1 MNLNNLIRTHLLKR
15 SALSYALY
23 PVGFM
28 YATLQKFR
36 RQYYSG
42 RAYHESCK
50 VISIGNIVSGG
61 SGKTPLTIALAK
73 MLQEK
78 GLRVAVSHRGYKG
91 EFEHKPTLIN
101 DSQGLHYTAEQ
112 TGDEAWM
119 IASALKG
126 IPVVVGRN
134 RKEAIRLLI
143 KSYPATEVV
152 ILDDALQHVQ
162 VHRDVEIVSFAA
174 ETGIGNGFVLP
185 AGYLRESL
193 QTLNK
198 HSIAVVSRKQ
208 NQVVEAKWMQDLLKT
223 GSKVFGAYSEPLE
236 CVDAKANVYPLT
248 SLIGK
253 RLVLVSGIAHPDS
266 FESSVKAAGL
276 VYSRHYA
283 YPDHYAFPQAQVL
296 KDLNSEMPELILCT
310 QKDIMKLA
318 RHAGIATRLRA
329 LVLDYHF
336 DEPEKFLKAV
346 LNSVGKEL
354 S

>member
-1 MNLNNLIRTHLLKR
+1 MNLNNLIRTHLLKH

-23 PVGFM
+23 PVGLL
-28 YATLQKFR
+28 YATLQKSCR
-36 RQYYSG
+36 RYYSG
-42 RAYHESCK
+42 RAYHAPCK

-61 SGKTPLTIALAK
+61 SGKTPLTIALAN

-101 DSQGLHYTAEQ
+101 DSQGLHYAAEQ

-134 RKEAIRLLI
+134 RKEAIRLLL

-152 ILDDALQHVQ
+152 IMDDALQHVQ

-193 QTLNK
+193 QTLNE
-198 HSIAVVSRKQ
+198 HTIAVVSRKQ
-208 NQVVEAKWMQDLLKT
+208 NQVVRAKWMQDLLKT
-223 GSKVFGAYSEPLE
+223 GSKVFGACSEPHE

-266 FESSVKAAGL
+266 FESSVKAVGL

-336 DEPEKFLKAV
+336 DKPEEFLKVV
-346 LNSVGKEL
+346 LSSVGKEL
-354 S
+354 R